1 MRNDGMNCETL
12 QRTMRDGRELTKEES
27 AHLDECD
34 ACMDV
39 WLTQALDAKPEVM
52 VPADFAARVAA
63 KVPVRQQKQPIARMQ
78 RSWGLA
84 TAMAVV
90 TVLLVVCFRGPGSA
104 SSWLGLVFLFLVTAE
119 IAGLALWLGPRW
131 MGR

>member
-1 MRNDGMNCETL
+1 MRYDGVNCEGL
-12 QRTMRDGRELTKEES
+12 QRAMRDVRKLTTKES

-39 WLTQALDAKPEVM
+39 WLTVALEAKPDVA

-63 KVPVRQQKQPIARMQ
+63 GLPPRQEKRALLRGY
-78 RSWGLA
+78 RHWGFI

-90 TVLLVVCFRGPGSA
+90 TVLLTVGFAGPSPA
-104 SSWLGLVFLFLVTAE
+104 NSWVGIVFLSIVATE
-119 IAGLALWLGPRW
+119 IAGLALWLGPKW
-131 MGR
+131 SGR